1 MKYSKDVMNT
11 KSTRKVKSSA
21 ATKRADPFV
30 ASALLFLT
38 LGLWLG
44 PSRALF
50 LILVVAALAGWFW
63 LCQRYPITACATLGF
78 LRGLLGR

>member
-1 MKYSKDVMNT
+1 
-11 KSTRKVKSSA
+11 
-21 ATKRADPFV
+21 
-30 ASALLFLT
+30 
-38 LGLWLG
+38 
-44 PSRALF
+44 LF